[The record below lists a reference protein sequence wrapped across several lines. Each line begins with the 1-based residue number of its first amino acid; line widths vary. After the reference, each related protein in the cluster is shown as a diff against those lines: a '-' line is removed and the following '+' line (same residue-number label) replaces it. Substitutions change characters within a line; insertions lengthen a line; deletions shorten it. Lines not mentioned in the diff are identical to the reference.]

1 MPTENKKTLKEVYQ
15 NIGSALTLGGEDA
28 DPKPK
33 TDQLEATNTEEHDE

>member
-15 NIGSALTLGGEDA
+15 NIGSALTLTGEDV

-33 TDQLEATNTEEHDE
+33 TDQLEATNTEDNNE